1 MKFPRKAFSF
11 LSFTAAS
18 SAIVATAQ
26 VAPTTSRPNGGPVGQ
41 TAQDAAQPQQVGAD
55 TSYLQPRQSTSLLR
69 VAMAAQ
75 VPQQQTTPQLGHQ
88 NSLAQI
94 SFLAVPEPQPKIV
107 KKHDIVT
114 IIIREES
121 EYSSEGTTD
130 LKKQADLT
138 AAINQFIRLNAKN
151 FAIENSIGGAAPTI
165 SMNGSHNFKGEA
177 TVDRTDSY
185 TQRIGAEVL
194 DVKPNGTLVLQAM
207 KTIQTDEEEQS
218 VILSG
223 VCRAEDITAD
233 DTVLSTQLH
242 DLTVRKTHKGAVRDT
257 TKRGWVPRLLDV
269 LNPF

>member
-1 MKFPRKAFSF
+1 MKFPSKAFSF

-18 SAIVATAQ
+18 SAIVASAQ

-41 TAQDAAQPQQVGAD
+41 TAPDPQQSQQ
-55 TSYLQPRQSTSLLR
+55 TSDNAFLQPHQSTSLLR
-69 VAMAAQ
+69 VAMSTQ
-75 VPQQQTTPQLGHQ
+75 VPQPQTTPGQQ
-88 NSLAQI
+88 NSLANI
-94 SFLAVPEPQPKIV
+94 SFLAVPEAKPKVV

-114 IIIREES
+114 LIIREES

-130 LKKQADLT
+130 LKKQADLN
-138 AAINQFIRLNAKN
+138 AAITDFVRFNLANKALQSN
-151 FAIENSIGGAAPTI
+151 IGSAAPTI
-165 SMNGSHNFKGEA
+165 AMNGSHNFKGEA

-185 TQRIGAEVL
+185 TQRIGAEVI

-242 DLTVRKTHKGAVRDT
+242 DLTVRKMHKGAVRDT

>member
-1 MKFPRKAFSF
+1 MKFARKAMSA
-11 LSFTAAS
+11 LSVTAAS
-18 SAIVATAQ
+18 SAIVASAQ
-26 VAPTTSRPNGGPVGQ
+26 VPSSTRPNGGPVSEVAPHQEGQ
-41 TAQDAAQPQQVGAD
+41 QSDMAYAQ
-55 TSYLQPRQSTSLLR
+55 SRQSTSLLR
-69 VAMAAQ
+69 VAMSAQ
-75 VPQQQTTPQLGHQ
+75 VPQQQNTHPTAGT
-88 NSLAQI
+88 LASV

-107 KKHDIVT
+107 KKHDIIT
-114 IIIREES
+114 LIIREES

-130 LKKQADLT
+130 LKKQADLN
-138 AAINQFIRLNAKN
+138 AAIEQFIRVNAKN
-151 FAIENSIGGAAPTI
+151 FAIENSIAGAAPSIT
-165 SMNGSHNFKGEA
+165 MNGSRNFKGEA

-185 TQRIGAEVL
+185 TQRIGAEVI

-257 TKRGWVPRLLDV
+257 TKRGWIPRLLDV
-269 LNPF
+269 INPF

>member
-41 TAQDAAQPQQVGAD
+41 TAQDAAQSQSTNAD
-55 TSYLQPRQSTSLLR
+55 ANYLQPRQSTSLLR

-75 VPQQQTTPQLGHQ
+75 VPQQQTTQLGHQ

-94 SFLAVPEPQPKIV
+94 SFLAVPEPQPKVV

-130 LKKQADLT
+130 LKKQADLN
-138 AAINQFIRLNAKN
+138 AAITEFVRINLANKALQSN
-151 FAIENSIGGAAPTI
+151 IGSTAPTI
-165 SMNGSHNFKGEA
+165 AMNGSHNFKGEA

>member
-1 MKFPRKAFSF
+1 MKFPRKAFSY

-18 SAIVATAQ
+18 SAIVASAQ
-26 VAPTTSRPNGGPVGQ
+26 VPSSTRPNGGPANQV
-41 TAQDAAQPQQVGAD
+41 PQQQQSTQGD
-55 TSYLQPRQSTSLLR
+55 FGYQQPRQSTSLMR
-69 VAMAAQ
+69 AAVTAQ
-75 VPQQQTTPQLGHQ
+75 VPSQQSTQHSMAGT
-88 NSLAQI
+88 LASV
-94 SFLAVPEPQPKIV
+94 SFLAVPEPQPKVV
-107 KKHDIVT
+107 KKHDIIT
-114 IIIREES
+114 LIIREES

-130 LKKQADLT
+130 LKKQADLN
-138 AAINQFIRLNAKN
+138 AAIQQFIRINAAN

-165 SMNGSHNFKGEA
+165 SMNGSRNFKGEA

-185 TQRIGAEVL
+185 TQRVGAEVI

-233 DTVLSTQLH
+233 NTVLSTQLH

>member
-1 MKFPRKAFSF
+1 MKFARKAISA

-18 SAIVATAQ
+18 SAIVASAQ
-26 VAPTTSRPNGGPVGQ
+26 VPTSTRPNGGPANQV
-41 TAQDAAQPQQVGAD
+41 PQQQQSTQSDFG
-55 TSYLQPRQSTSLLR
+55 YQQPRQSTSLLR
-69 VAMAAQ
+69 AAVAAQ
-75 VPQQQTTPQLGHQ
+75 APQQQSTHSTAGT
-88 NSLAQI
+88 LASV
-94 SFLAVPEPQPKIV
+94 SFLAVPEPQPKVV
-107 KKHDIVT
+107 KKHDIIT
-114 IIIREES
+114 LIIREES

-130 LKKQADLT
+130 LKKQADLN
-138 AAINQFIRLNAKN
+138 AAIEQFIRINAKN
-151 FAIENSIGGAAPTI
+151 FPIENSIAGAAPPI
-165 SMNGSHNFKGEA
+165 SMNGSRNFKGEA

-185 TQRIGAEVL
+185 TQRVGAEVI

-233 DTVLSTQLH
+233 NTVLSTQLH

-257 TKRGWVPRLLDV
+257 TKRGWIPRLLDV